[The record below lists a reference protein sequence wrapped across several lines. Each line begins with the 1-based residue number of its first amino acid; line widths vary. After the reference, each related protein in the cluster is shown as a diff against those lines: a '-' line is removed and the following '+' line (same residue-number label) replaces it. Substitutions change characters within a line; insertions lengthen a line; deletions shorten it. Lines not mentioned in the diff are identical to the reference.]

1 MSYLCVAV
9 KEVNN
14 NEKSSNMATIET
26 INKALEVLKNHDWW
40 WMMAD
45 YTLPAIDNARGSMR
59 YYVELVATI
68 KDAVVRNAMRELW
81 KATYENVHNNM
92 WGKDA
97 KKLIKF
103 MKPRK
108 TELMA
113 IILPLENSQKMAA

>member
-1 MSYLCVAV
+1 MSYLCIAV

-45 YTLPAIDNARGSMR
+45 YTHPAIDNARGSMC

-92 WGKDA
+92 WSKDEEANKVYEA
-97 KKLIKF
+97 K
-103 MKPRK
+103 K

>member
-1 MSYLCVAV
+1 MSYLCIAV

-26 INKALEVLKNHDWW
+26 INKALEILKNHDWW

-45 YTLPAIDNARGSMR
+45 YTHPAIDNARGSMR

-92 WGKDA
+92 WSKDEEANKVYEA
-97 KKLIKF
+97 KKK
-103 MKPRK
+103 
-108 TELMA
+108 ELMA
-113 IILPLENSQKMAA
+113 IILPSENSQKMAA

>member
-1 MSYLCVAV
+1 MSYLCIAV

-26 INKALEVLKNHDWW
+26 INNALEILKNHDWW

-45 YTLPAIDNARGSMR
+45 YTHPAIDNARGSMR

-92 WGKDA
+92 WSKDEEANKVYEA
-97 KKLIKF
+97 KKK
-103 MKPRK
+103 
-108 TELMA
+108 ELMA
-113 IILPLENSQKMAA
+113 IILPSENSQKMAA

>member
-1 MSYLCVAV
+1 
-9 KEVNN
+9 
-14 NEKSSNMATIET
+14 MATIET

-45 YTLPAIDNARGSMR
+45 YTHPAIDNARGSMR

-92 WGKDA
+92 WGKDEEANKVYEA
-97 KKLIKF
+97 K
-103 MKPRK
+103 K

>member
-1 MSYLCVAV
+1 MSYLCIAV

-45 YTLPAIDNARGSMR
+45 YTHPAIDNARGSMR

-92 WGKDA
+92 WSKDEEA
-97 KKLIKF
+97 NKVYEVK
-103 MKPRK
+103 K

-113 IILPLENSQKMAA
+113 IILPSENSQKMAA

>member
-1 MSYLCVAV
+1 MSYLCIAV

-14 NEKSSNMATIET
+14 NEKSCNMATIET

-45 YTLPAIDNARGSMR
+45 YTHPAIDNARGSMR

-92 WGKDA
+92 WSKDEEANKVYEA
-97 KKLIKF
+97 K
-103 MKPRK
+103 K

>member
-1 MSYLCVAV
+1 
-9 KEVNN
+9 
-14 NEKSSNMATIET
+14 MATIET

-45 YTLPAIDNARGSMR
+45 YTHPAIDNARGSMR

-68 KDAVVRNAMRELW
+68 KDAVVRMLCVNFGKQLMRMYTIICGA
-81 KATYENVHNNM
+81 KT
-92 WGKDA
+92 

-108 TELMA
+108 Q
-113 IILPLENSQKMAA
+113 N

>member
-45 YTLPAIDNARGSMR
+45 YTHPAIDNARGSMR

-92 WGKDA
+92 WNKDEEANKVYEA
-97 KKLIKF
+97 K
-103 MKPRK
+103 K

-113 IILPLENSQKMAA
+113 IILPSENCQKMAA

>member
-1 MSYLCVAV
+1 MSYLCIAV

-45 YTLPAIDNARGSMR
+45 YTHPAIDNARGSMR

-68 KDAVVRNAMRELW
+68 KDAAVRNAMRELW

-92 WGKDA
+92 WSKDEEA
-97 KKLIKF
+97 NKVYEVK
-103 MKPRK
+103 K

-113 IILPLENSQKMAA
+113 IILPSENNQKMAA

>member
-1 MSYLCVAV
+1 MSYLCLAV

-14 NEKSSNMATIET
+14 NEKSRNIATIET

-45 YTLPAIDNARGSMR
+45 YTHPAIDNARGSMS
-59 YYVELVATI
+59 YFVELVATI

-92 WGKDA
+92 WSKDEEANKVYEA
-97 KKLIKF
+97 K
-103 MKPRK
+103 K

>member
-1 MSYLCVAV
+1 
-9 KEVNN
+9 
-14 NEKSSNMATIET
+14 MATIET

-45 YTLPAIDNARGSMR
+45 YTHPAIDNARGSMR

-92 WGKDA
+92 WSIDEEANKEYEA
-97 KKLIKF
+97 K
-103 MKPRK
+103 K
-108 TELMA
+108 TELME
-113 IILPLENSQKMAA
+113 IILPSENSQKMAA

>member
-1 MSYLCVAV
+1 MSYLCIAV

-45 YTLPAIDNARGSMR
+45 YTHPAIDNARGSMR
-59 YYVELVATI
+59 YYVELVSTI

-92 WGKDA
+92 WSKDEEANKVYEA
-97 KKLIKF
+97 K
-103 MKPRK
+103 K

>member
-1 MSYLCVAV
+1 MSYLCIAV

-45 YTLPAIDNARGSMR
+45 YTHPAIDNARGSMR

-92 WGKDA
+92 WSKDEEANKVYEA
-97 KKLIKF
+97 K
-103 MKPRK
+103 K

-113 IILPLENSQKMAA
+113 IILPLENSQQMAA

>member
-1 MSYLCVAV
+1 MSYLCIAV

-26 INKALEVLKNHDWW
+26 INKALEILKNHDWW

-45 YTLPAIDNARGSMR
+45 YTHPAIDNARGSMR

-92 WGKDA
+92 WNKDEEANKVYEA
-97 KKLIKF
+97 KKK
-103 MKPRK
+103 
-108 TELMA
+108 ELMA
-113 IILPLENSQKMAA
+113 IILPSENSQKMVA